1 MNSYPLVLASGS
13 PRRRELLAQ
22 LGYTFDIVVSD
33 VEEQR
38 HSGET
43 PAQYVERLSRDKA
56 YAGMKLASEGAV
68 VIGSDTIVV
77 KGDDVL
83 EKPSDFA
90 DAKRMLTLLSGDVH
104 QVMTAVTVAQGHHYA
119 TTVVVT
125 DVWFKTLSDDEIEQ
139 YWQTGEPQDKA
150 GSYGIQGIGGRF
162 VTRIEGSY
170 YAVVGLP
177 LYETDQ
183 LLKQITHSQSR

>member
-1 MNSYPLVLASGS
+1 M
-13 PRRRELLAQ
+13 
-22 LGYTFDIVVSD
+22 
-33 VEEQR
+33 
-38 HSGET
+38 
-43 PAQYVERLSRDKA
+43 
-56 YAGMKLASEGAV
+56 
-68 VIGSDTIVV
+68 
-77 KGDDVL
+77 
-83 EKPSDFA
+83 
-90 DAKRMLTLLSGDVH
+90 
-104 QVMTAVTVAQGHHYA
+104 AQGHHHA

-125 DVWFKTLSDDEIEQ
+125 DVWFKALSDDEIEQ